1 VHELPSGTVTL
12 LFTDI
17 EGSTE
22 LLRRLGDRWPEAHA
36 LHRRVLREALGAAG
50 GREVDTQGDSFL
62 FVFRT
67 VREAAKGALDG
78 QRGLAAAE
86 WPLGEGVRVRMSIH
100 SGEPTVGEEGYLGL
114 DVVRGARL
122 CAAAHGGQIVL
133 SETARALLGDE
144 PPDGAR
150 LVDLG
155 EHRLKDLPRPERVWQ
170 LGGDEAF
177 PPLRTDA
184 PEPLGSVVR
193 ADQLARQA
201 LMTRSELGERIKGE
215 VFASLAQL
223 GVQVEDADPARRSRS
238 GSALVAAAVVAVLV
252 LVSLVWLLVR

>member
-1 VHELPSGTVTL
+1 MHELPSGTVTL

-36 LHRRVLREALGAAG
+36 LHRRVLRDALGAAG

-62 FVFRT
+62 FVFRR
-67 VREAAKGALDG
+67 VREAAKAALDG
-78 QRGLAAAE
+78 QRGLAAAD

-100 SGEPTVGEEGYLGL
+100 TGEPTLGEEGYLGL

-155 EHRLKDLPRPERVWQ
+155 EQRLKDLPRPERVWQ

-177 PPLRTDA
+177 PPLRTDGQ
-184 PEPLGSVVR
+184 EPLRAFAR
-193 ADQLARQA
+193 ADELARQA
-201 LMTRSELGERIKGE
+201 QATRFELGERIKGE
-215 VFASLAQL
+215 VFESLAQMGL
-223 GVQVEDADPARRSRS
+223 PLEGAEVVRPSRAA
-238 GSALVAAAVVAVLV
+238 GALVAAAVVAVLV
-252 LVSLVWLLVR
+252 LVPLVWLLVR